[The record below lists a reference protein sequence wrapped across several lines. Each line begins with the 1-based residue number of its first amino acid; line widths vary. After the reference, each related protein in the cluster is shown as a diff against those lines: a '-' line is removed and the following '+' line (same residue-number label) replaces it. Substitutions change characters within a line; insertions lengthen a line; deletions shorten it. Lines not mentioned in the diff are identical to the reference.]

1 MTDPESSY
9 RPRSPDFSSF
19 PSFPNTFNNAY
30 QPQLPYLTSPHGQ
43 RASYDA
49 SPFFASGYQ
58 PPVVN
63 SRIPQQQFQQP
74 FYNPA
79 YDNNGYDNNAYDDMA
94 RRSARLSA
102 QQAQTHAH
110 VQPQA
115 QHQHPIH
122 HQPPPPPP
130 HEPIQVHHQAPLP
143 HAHPS
148 EQNFIFDQQVAA
160 VAPKQEP
167 YERRSKP
174 WDGID
179 VKTKF
184 PVARIKRIM
193 QADEEVGKVAQVTP
207 IAVSKALELFM
218 ISLVTKAAQ
227 EARDRNSKRV
237 TAAHLKQ
244 AVAKDEVLDFLAD
257 ICSKIPDQPA
267 RKNDED
273 GSDHNEGGKRKSGG
287 GRRKKDVESDDF

>member
-30 QPQLPYLTSPHGQ
+30 QPQPAFLASPHGQ

-49 SPFFASGYQ
+49 SPFFAGYQ
-58 PPVVN
+58 PPVAN
-63 SRIPQQQFQQP
+63 SRIPQQQYQQP
-74 FYNPA
+74 FYNPV
-79 YDNNGYDNNAYDDMA
+79 YDNNPYDDDMA

-102 QQAQTHAH
+102 QAQAQAQAQVHTE
-110 VQPQA
+110 VQPQF
-115 QHQHPIH
+115 QQ
-122 HQPPPPPP
+122 QPP
-130 HEPIQVHHQAPLP
+130 HAQIQVHHQAPP
-143 HAHPS
+143 PHPS
-148 EQNFIFDQQVAA
+148 EQQKFIFDQHVAA
-160 VAPKQEP
+160 VAPKEESD
-167 YERRSKP
+167 ERKPKP

-218 ISLVTKAAQ
+218 IQLVTKAAQ

-244 AVAKDEVLDFLAD
+244 AVAKDEVLDFLAE
-257 ICSKIPDQPA
+257 ICSKVPDQPA

-287 GRRKKDVESDDF
+287 GRRKKDVDSDDF

>member
-19 PSFPNTFNNAY
+19 PSFPNNTFNNNDNDNNNNAY
-30 QPQLPYLTSPHGQ
+30 QPQPPYLASPLGQ

-63 SRIPQQQFQQP
+63 NHVHQPYHQP
-74 FYNPA
+74 FLYLNH
-79 YDNNGYDNNAYDDMA
+79 NTTLDNNAYDSNAFDDMA

-102 QQAQTHAH
+102 QAQTQTQPPPSIHAH
-110 VQPQA
+110 VQSPA
-115 QHQHPIH
+115 AHQ
-122 HQPPPPPP
+122 
-130 HEPIQVHHQAPLP
+130 
-143 HAHPS
+143 S
-148 EQNFIFDQQVAA
+148 EQNFIFDQH
-160 VAPKQEP
+160 VAPKKEAESD
-167 YERRSKP
+167 ERIPKP

-257 ICSKIPDQPA
+257 ICSKVPDQPA

-273 GSDHNEGGKRKSGG
+273 GSDHNNEGKRKSGG
-287 GRRKKDVESDDF
+287 GRRKRDLDSDDF

>member
-9 RPRSPDFSSF
+9 RPRSPDLSSF
-19 PSFPNTFNNAY
+19 PSSFSNTFNNNAY
-30 QPQLPYLTSPHGQ
+30 QPQPPFLASPHGQ

-49 SPFFASGYQ
+49 SPFFAGYQ
-58 PPVVN
+58 PPVAN
-63 SRIPQQQFQQP
+63 SRIPQQQYQQP
-74 FYNPA
+74 FYNPV
-79 YDNNGYDNNAYDDMA
+79 YDNNPYDDDMA

-102 QQAQTHAH
+102 QQPQTQAPVHAQ
-110 VQPQA
+110 VQPQLQA
-115 QHQHPIH
+115 ESHSHIHH
-122 HQPPPPPP
+122 HQPP
-130 HEPIQVHHQAPLP
+130 HAQIQVHHQAPLP
-143 HAHPS
+143 HPS
-148 EQNFIFDQQVAA
+148 EQNFVFDQHVAA
-160 VAPKQEP
+160 VAPKEEP
-167 YERRSKP
+167 HETRPKP

-218 ISLVTKAAQ
+218 IQLVTKAAQ

-244 AVAKDEVLDFLAD
+244 AVGKDEVLDFLAE
-257 ICSKIPDQPA
+257 ICSKVPDQLA
-267 RKNDED
+267 RKNEED

-287 GRRKKDVESDDF
+287 GRRKKDVDSDDF